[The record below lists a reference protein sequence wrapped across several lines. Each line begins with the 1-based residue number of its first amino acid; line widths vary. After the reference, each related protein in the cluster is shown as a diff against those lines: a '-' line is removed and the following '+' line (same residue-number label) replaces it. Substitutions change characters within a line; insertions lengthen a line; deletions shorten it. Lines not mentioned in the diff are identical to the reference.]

1 MMKLLDDVVDV
12 GLERLTKP
20 SEAILAR
27 RATADS
33 TGSTARSGNNARRVL
48 LAALSASAGQTPRPA
63 KPHPAPA
70 RPTVRAR
77 RDLPAARAAPTRPA
91 RRQNGDSAAAAK
103 KLPHLAVSLV
113 AFLA

>member
-27 RATADS
+27 RTTADS

-48 LAALSASAGQTPRPA
+48 LAALSKTSAMSSRQPNL
-63 KPHPAPA
+63 
-70 RPTVRAR
+70 VRFFAR
-77 RDLPAARAAPTRPA
+77 RSA
-91 RRQNGDSAAAAK
+91 RRRAFRFSVASQSTSTQE
-103 KLPHLAVSLV
+103 PHHASQRPQCL
-113 AFLA
+113 